1 MIMSMN
7 IGAESHVPK
16 YLQVVNA
23 VTDAIR
29 RGRLKKGQKILSIN
43 ELSEEYLVSRI
54 TVERAYHVL
63 RERGTIIPIKGK
75 GYYINDIRIDAP
87 VKVLLLFNK
96 ISNYKKQIY
105 ESFIEKLGSNSVV
118 DLKIHH
124 FNTRILKDLVE
135 NYLNDYNYFVIM
147 PYFYDNPQEAIAIIK
162 TIPAEKLILLDKRI
176 PFLNLKCAAVY
187 QDFEN
192 DIIDA
197 LEEGLD
203 LLRKYSKLYI
213 VNPSIVPYPPEIVI
227 GFKKFCMQNSFK
239 NQVIPG
245 ITKDTAVNKGDVF
258 IVIEETDLANL
269 IKICLAKRLEP
280 GKDVGIISYNET
292 PLKEVLLNGITV
304 LSTDHIKMGETA
316 AELIM
321 NNSREN
327 IKNPFVLIKRGSL

>member
-7 IGAESHVPK
+7 IGVESQVPK

-29 RGRLKKGQKILSIN
+29 RGSLKKGQKILSIN
-43 ELSEEYLVSRI
+43 ELSEEYFVSRV
-54 TVERAYHVL
+54 TVERAYNVL
-63 RERGTIIPIKGK
+63 REKGTIIPIKGK
-75 GYYINDIRIDAP
+75 GYYINDINIDAP

-105 ESFIEKLGSNSVV
+105 QSFIEKLGANAVV

-124 FNTRILKDLVE
+124 FNTKILRDLVE

-147 PYFYDNPQEAIAIIK
+147 PYFYDDPQEAVSIIK
-162 TIPAEKLILLDKRI
+162 TIPPEKLILLDKRI
-176 PFLNLKCAAVY
+176 PYTNLKCAAVY

-197 LEEGLD
+197 LDEGLD
-203 LLRKYSKLYI
+203 LLRKYSKFYL
-213 VNPSIVPYPPEIVI
+213 VNPTIVPYPPEIVC

-239 NQVIPG
+239 NQVISE
-245 ITKDTAVNKGDVF
+245 ITMDTPVNKGDVF

-269 IKICLAKRLEP
+269 IKICLSKKLQP

-316 AELIM
+316 ADLII